1 MRRTRLLTRSLVG
14 QRVPQP
20 GQRAR
25 DARGE
30 QSLAIDLVDRLRE
43 GRIHQR
49 GTHHLQEL
57 GAFLLG
63 DIARGHL
70 RLHDADESG
79 QGQALDDESTSRD
92 EQRDRQQQ
100 RAHRSVRRDC
110 LSGGQGDGT
119 THSCPDDD
127 AALART
133 QRLAGEIIQVGTTH
147 RIAAFAT
154 LEATAVVIECVHPVL
169 RTQIAGFEHVG
180 VNLAGL
186 VHALLEALDARAL
199 NLVAALA
206 VAAAMIQPGEHE
218 RNEDGANHHDE
229 RAEGDGEE
237 SCEGQATGELGGLLD
252 DAEGLQAHRQENPAL
267 QNEGHGLPVLLGE
280 TPVVRGDNSRATTR
294 DNQAGDD
301 GGDQAG
307 PSQVLGGDR
316 RDEGHHEGEDRVR

>member
-1 MRRTRLLTRSLVG
+1 MRRTRLLTPSLVG

-30 QSLAIDLVDRLRE
+30 QSFAIDLVDRLRE
-43 GRIHQR
+43 SCIHQR

-63 DIARGHL
+63 DVARGHL
-70 RLHDADESG
+70 RLHDADEGG
-79 QGQALDDESTSRD
+79 QGQALDDEGTRRD
-92 EQRDRQQQ
+92 EQRDREEQS
-100 RAHRSVRRDC
+100 AHRSVRRDC

-154 LEATAVVIECVHPVL
+154 LEATAVVIECVYPVL
-169 RTQIAGFEHVG
+169 RAQVTCFEHVG
-180 VNLAGL
+180 VDLAGL